1 MFEADKQHMLPVFL
15 EEEAIKE
22 IEKIYNEKGFYA
34 AYEEITRQ
42 LEVLFE
48 KRYISP
54 ADMAFRYYMINQDEK
69 AIEWIEKGAE
79 RHDPGI
85 LLLCRMIKLT
95 RLYNNPRFIAVFK
108 EMNLPLPK
116 SN

>member
-1 MFEADKQHMLPVFL
+1 
-15 EEEAIKE
+15 
-22 IEKIYNEKGFYA
+22 
-34 AYEEITRQ
+34 
-42 LEVLFE
+42 
-48 KRYISP
+48 
-54 ADMAFRYYMINQDEK
+54 MAFRYYMINQDEK

-108 EMNLPLPK
+108 EMNLPNPPTGECGQFNSLQQSPVIF
-116 SN
+116 